1 MMTAQDK
8 ERYDTLVDTIDE
20 CLEILNKDFGTAF
33 IISTLTR
40 TDDEDNAFVHS
51 GCYCT
56 LKEALVLFSDLIE
69 DEEDLV
75 ETMRIIVNHAEL
87 KNK

>member
-1 MMTAQDK
+1 MMTAQEK

-40 TDDEDNAFVHS
+40 TGDEDNAFVHS

-69 DEEDLV
+69 DAEDLV
-75 ETMRIIVNHAEL
+75 EAMRVIANHTER
-87 KNK
+87 KNN